1 MSNEMEN
8 FQADLL
14 ASVRDMKAGRAA
26 RSTQVELTKAAAVRS
41 KLGLSQSAFSR
52 LLGVSTRT
60 VQDWEQGRREPNGA
74 AQTLLGVAAEYP
86 DVLRAYIAA
95 HPNHAS

>member
-1 MSNEMEN
+1 MDKEMSQ

-14 ASVRDMKAGRAA
+14 TSVREMKAGQVGRA
-26 RSTQVELTKAAAVRS
+26 TKVELTQAAAVRS

-60 VQDWEQGRREPNGA
+60 VQDWEQGRRAPNGA
-74 AQTLLGVAAEYP
+74 AQTLLGVASEYP

-95 HPNHAS
+95 HINAT

>member
-1 MSNEMEN
+1 MNDEMAK

-14 ASVRDMKAGRAA
+14 TSVREMKAGRAA
-26 RSTQVELTKAAAVRS
+26 RSTQVQLTQAASVRS
-41 KLGLSQSAFSR
+41 KLGLSQSAFSH
-52 LLGVSTRT
+52 LLGVSMRT
-60 VQDWEQGRREPNGA
+60 IQDWEQGRREPNGA

-86 DVLRAYIAA
+86 EVLRAYIAA